1 MCPLMA
7 NKKSSGGSTAGR
19 LAKRWFIDAF
29 SSMALG
35 LFASLIIG
43 LIIEQLGKIPLP
55 GFHYLTE
62 YAKYAKEITGA
73 AIGVAI
79 AYGLK
84 ASALTVF
91 SSAAVGAFAYSI
103 GGPFGAYVAA
113 LVGAELGNLLAGRT
127 KFDIVLVPLA
137 TIIPGGV
144 IASLTGPYI
153 AIAME
158 AIGTFINETTALN
171 PVPMGIIVSVV
182 MGMCLTAPISSAAI
196 AISLGLSGVAGGAAC
211 VGCCANMVGFAVAS
225 FRENRWSGLVSQGL
239 GTSMLQVGNIVR
251 RPQIWLPAILTS
263 AVLGPISSAVLKM
276 TTLPGG
282 AGMGTSGLVGQFLTY
297 SSMTADGSSPLYTI
311 LCIVFMHF
319 VLPAVLSLGI
329 SEGMRK
335 LGWIKHGDMAL
346 KSQV

>member
-1 MCPLMA
+1 MRRGSVGR
-7 NKKSSGGSTAGR
+7 SSNAWR
-19 LAKRWFIDAF
+19 
-29 SSMALG
+29 
-35 LFASLIIG
+35 
-43 LIIEQLGKIPLP
+43 
-55 GFHYLTE
+55 
-62 YAKYAKEITGA
+62 
-73 AIGVAI
+73 V
-79 AYGLK
+79 
-84 ASALTVF
+84 
-91 SSAAVGAFAYSI
+91 
-103 GGPFGAYVAA
+103 
-113 LVGAELGNLLAGRT
+113 
-127 KFDIVLVPLA
+127 
-137 TIIPGGV
+137 
-144 IASLTGPYI
+144 
-153 AIAME
+153 
-158 AIGTFINETTALN
+158 
-171 PVPMGIIVSVV
+171 
-182 MGMCLTAPISSAAI
+182 SSAAI